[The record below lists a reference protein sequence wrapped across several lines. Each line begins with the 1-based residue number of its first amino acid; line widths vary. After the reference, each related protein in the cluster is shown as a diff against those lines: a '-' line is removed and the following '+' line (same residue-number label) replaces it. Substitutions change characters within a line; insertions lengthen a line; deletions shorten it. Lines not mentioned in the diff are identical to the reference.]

1 MNLLSIIVQE
11 EYLFRKALPR
21 FRLKVA
27 KIQKIAQQTLFK
39 IFKNKSSSYLFDLIP
54 DSLKFD
60 STWGSQIKNIS
71 NIKSKDYFF
80 ERYF

>member
-60 STWGSQIKNIS
+60 ST
-71 NIKSKDYFF
+71 
-80 ERYF
+80 

>member
-1 MNLLSIIVQE
+1 MNSLSIIVQE
-11 EYLFRKALPR
+11 EYLFRKALSR

-27 KIQKIAQQTLFK
+27 KMQKMAQQTLFK

-60 STWGSQIKNIS
+60 ST
-71 NIKSKDYFF
+71 
-80 ERYF
+80 